1 MTMLRTLSVLVLGLL
16 PPAAGPSGDD
26 TKVQSGM
33 AEVAEPVL
41 YYEATGRGEPIVL
54 IHGGQLDR
62 RMWDDQFRLFARDFR
77 VIRYDV
83 RGYGRSETPT
93 RMYSD
98 VKDLRSLLD
107 FLGVR
112 KAHLVGLSLGGR
124 IAIDFALEHPD
135 RVASLT
141 AVAPGLSGFAWSEEG
156 NKRQLAIFRALQH
169 QGAEWA
175 VELWLKDPYMA
186 PAMENPAIS
195 GRVRQLAHENTGS
208 WLVNPVLGRDIDPP
222 AIGRLG
228 AIKVPTLLVVGD
240 RDVPDIQAIVKTL
253 EQKIPHAR
261 KVVVQGAG
269 HMVNMEKPD
278 EFNDAVLGFLKR
290 AANQSR

>member
-1 MTMLRTLSVLVLGLL
+1 
-16 PPAAGPSGDD
+16 
-26 TKVQSGM
+26 M

-41 YYEATGRGEPIVL
+41 YYEAAGRGEPVVF

-62 RMWDDQFRLFARDFR
+62 RMWDDQFRPFAKDFR

-93 RMYSD
+93 RRYSD

-107 FLGVR
+107 ALRVT

-141 AVAPGLSGFAWSEEG
+141 AVAPGLSGFRWSEDE
-156 NKRQLAIFRALQH
+156 NKRQLAIFRAMQD
-169 QGAEWA
+169 QGEERA

-186 PAMENPAIS
+186 PAMENAAIA
-195 GRVRQLAHENTGS
+195 GRVRQLAIENARC
-208 WLVNPVLGRDIDPP
+208 WVMNPVLGRETDPP

-228 AIKVPTLLVVGD
+228 AIRVPTLLVVGD
-240 RDVPDIQAIVKTL
+240 RDVPDIRAIVKVL
-253 EQKIPHAR
+253 GEKIPHAR
-261 KVVVQGAG
+261 TVIIPDAG
-269 HMVNMEKPD
+269 HMVNMEKP
-278 EFNDAVLGFLKR
+278 EAFNAAVLEFLKGT
-290 AANQSR
+290 ASRSR